1 MCGPK
6 RDSRG
11 HRPEARDHRPDTLR
25 GQIPEARHP
34 TLYYNVSM
42 PVKTETRGQI
52 PKAKTL
58 AFQ

>member
-11 HRPEARDHRPDTLR
+11 HRPEARDHRPDTLG

-34 TLYYNVSM
+34 ALYYNVSM

-58 AFQ
+58 AF